1 MRAVI
6 QRVDR
11 ACVKINHQELSS
23 INEGILVLLGVEKE
37 DTEVDAD
44 YILGKTINLRIFED
58 EHDKMNRS
66 LLDIN
71 GAMMVVSQFTLLGNC
86 ITGRRPSFV
95 AAEEPARANYLF
107 KFS

>member
-23 INEGILVLLGVEKE
+23 INKGVLVLLGVEKE

-44 YILGKTINLRIFED
+44 YILGTGEGIGNFKNI
-58 EHDKMNRS
+58 
-66 LLDIN
+66 
-71 GAMMVVSQFTLLGNC
+71 LG
-86 ITGRRPSFV
+86 
-95 AAEEPARANYLF
+95 
-107 KFS
+107 